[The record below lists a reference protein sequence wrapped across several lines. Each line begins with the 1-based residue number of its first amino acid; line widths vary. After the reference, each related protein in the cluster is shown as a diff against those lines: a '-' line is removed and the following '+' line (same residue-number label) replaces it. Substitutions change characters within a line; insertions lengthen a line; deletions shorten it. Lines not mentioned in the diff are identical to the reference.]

1 MKLIKPSVEI
11 IPQASGLEGIYKQ
24 IEVAGRTC
32 YKSEDRITEDSA
44 KEFADRM
51 TRSGHGAMLE
61 HGTVYLKVTL
71 ERNDAFESLASEK
84 AEQYIERTSEPEMV
98 TFYKNNPYSVVREG
112 VFKSKE
118 VACITT
124 NYRVLLENK
133 RLSDLEFLCEPTKLH
148 EKRVTVRFIADAG
161 VMREFY
167 RHRVF
172 SMAQESTR
180 YCNYSRYKFGN
191 ELTFIL
197 PPWVDETKL
206 PKNTVISYDEYG
218 SLIQEH
224 YFNFTSKNESWF
236 HPWEITPEANFVTS
250 LQISEQLYLEL
261 LKQGWQPQQARSIL
275 PLSIKAEGIMT
286 GTIEQWKGFFK
297 LRCAPNA
304 HPQARELAIPL
315 EEEFKNRKYI

>member
-1 MKLIKPSVEI
+1 MRLIKPKFEI
-11 IPQASGLEGIYKQ
+11 IEQGSGIEGIYRQ
-24 IEVAGRTC
+24 VEVAGRTC
-32 YKSEDRITEDSA
+32 YKSEDKITEDSSA
-44 KEFADRM
+44 EFFNRM
-51 TRSGHGAMLE
+51 VKSGHWAMLE

-84 AEQYIERTSEPEMV
+84 VEQYIERTCEPEIV
-98 TFYKNNPYSVVREG
+98 TFYRNNPYSTVKEG

-148 EKRVTVRFIADAG
+148 ERRITVRFIADAG

-167 RHRVF
+167 RNRVF

-180 YCNYSRYKFGN
+180 YCNYSKSKFNN
-191 ELTFIL
+191 ELTYIIPNWL
-197 PPWVDETKL
+197 DIPEGITYW
-206 PKNTVISYDEYG
+206 YDGIVYSVGGDPQSENFEDQLNYIREKVKYSAFLN
-218 SLIQEH
+218 SLSNSERA
-224 YFNFTSKNESWF
+224 YFT
-236 HPWEITPEANFVTS
+236 
-250 LQISEQLYLEL
+250 L
-261 LKQGWQPQQARSIL
+261 LREGWLPQQARAVL

-286 GTIEQWKGFFK
+286 GTIEQWKVFFK
-297 LRCAPNA
+297 LRCASNA
-304 HPQARELAIPL
+304 HPQARELAVPL

>member
-1 MKLIKPSVEI
+1 MKLIKPSFEI
-11 IPQASGLEGIYKQ
+11 IEQNPGIDGIYKQ
-24 IEVAGRTC
+24 IEIAGRTC
-32 YKSEDRITEDSA
+32 YKSEDKITEDSA
-44 KEFADRM
+44 TEFFNRM
-51 TRSGHGAMLE
+51 VKSGHWAMLE
-61 HGTVYLKVTL
+61 HGTIYLKVTL

-148 EKRVTVRFIADAG
+148 EKRITVRFIADAG

-180 YCNYSRYKFGN
+180 YCNYSRDKFGN

-197 PPWVDETKL
+197 PPWVDIPEG
-206 PKNTVISYDEYG
+206 IAYWYDGIGYRVG
-218 SLIQEH
+218 G
-224 YFNFTSKNESWF
+224 N
-236 HPWEITPEANFVTS
+236 
-250 LQISEQLYLEL
+250 LQSEDFEEQLGYIKKGAEYNVFLNGLSNSEKIYFSL
-261 LKQGWQPQQARSIL
+261 LKSGWLPQQARAVL

-297 LRCAPNA
+297 LRCASNA

>member
-1 MKLIKPSVEI
+1 MKLIKPSFEIVEQN
-11 IPQASGLEGIYKQ
+11 PGIDGVYKQ

-32 YKSEDRITEDSA
+32 YKSENKITEDSA
-44 KEFADRM
+44 AEFFNRM
-51 TRSGHGAMLE
+51 VKSGHWAMLE

-133 RLSDLEFLCEPTKLH
+133 RLSDFEFLCEPTKLH
-148 EKRVTVRFIADAG
+148 ERRVTVRFIADAG

-180 YCNYSRYKFGN
+180 YCNYSKNRFNN
-191 ELTFIL
+191 ECTFII
-197 PPWVDETKL
+197 PSWIDIPEGTTYW
-206 PKNTVISYDEYG
+206 YDGIGYRVG
-218 SLIQEH
+218 G
-224 YFNFTSKNESWF
+224 N
-236 HPWEITPEANFVTS
+236 
-250 LQISEQLYLEL
+250 LQSEDFEEQLGYIKKGAEYNVFLSGLSNSERIYFSLLEN
-261 LKQGWQPQQARSIL
+261 GWLPQQARAVL

-315 EEEFKNRKYI
+315 EEEFKHRNYI